1 MKKSLNIKKAR
12 FYATYLPCYLVA
24 KDNSFSIYIRMF
36 NKNIPSG
43 YHISKGA
50 TSVFYIL
57 NDGEDFVKNLSTDLK
72 KSLKM
77 AHEIAGANVPVSV
90 WYRNEWEKYQKSLVQ
105 LDHHIWTHN
114 DYLQNLEL
122 VKRQKA
128 IDEKYSKYSH
138 IGAIGE
144 KIDLTLKITETF
156 NYLNDYGSSVCIKFV
171 DDKENQLIYFGK
183 AKDLVLEK
191 SWETNNA
198 GWNNNYLIE
207 SKFKVGDKITV
218 KATIKDHTKDKE
230 DHNMPLTVITR
241 PKIKEERI

>member
-1 MKKSLNIKKAR
+1 
-12 FYATYLPCYLVA
+12 
-24 KDNSFSIYIRMF
+24 MF

-43 YHISKGA
+43 YHVSKGA

-57 NDGEDFVKNLSTDLK
+57 NDGEDFIKNLSTDLK

-114 DYLQNLEL
+114 DYLQNLESE
-122 VKRQKA
+122 KIQKA

-138 IGAIGE
+138 IGNIGDQL
-144 KIDLTLKITETF
+144 DLELTITEIF
-156 NYLNDYGSSVCIKFV
+156 SFESEYGLCFVHKFI
-171 DDKENQLIYFGK
+171 DQNENQLIYFGNSK
-183 AKDLVLEK
+183 GFCDKDAK
-191 SWETNNA
+191 
-198 GWNNNYLIE
+198 
-207 SKFKVGDKITV
+207 SKFQVGNKITV

-241 PKIKEERI
+241 PKTIIIREIKL